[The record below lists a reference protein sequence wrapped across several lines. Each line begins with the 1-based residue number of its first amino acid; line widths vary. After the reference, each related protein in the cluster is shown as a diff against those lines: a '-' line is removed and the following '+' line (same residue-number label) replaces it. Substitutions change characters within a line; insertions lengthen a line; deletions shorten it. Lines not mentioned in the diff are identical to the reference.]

1 MIQELRET
9 QKKYCSRSM
18 VTAIIVG
25 FFAIAAGY
33 PGVGKGLILGALFSV
48 VNFSLMG
55 ELLPHRIGKSRANTF
70 LAVIGSIFFRYALL
84 AVPIVLG
91 IKFPLKFNLCAAIVG
106 IFMVQLMILLDH
118 LKSAFLLTRR
128 KNI

>member
-1 MIQELRET
+1 MNEELRET

-33 PGVGKGLILGALFSV
+33 SPVGKGLILGTLFSA
-48 VNFSLMG
+48 VNFAIMG
-55 ELLPHRIGKSRANTF
+55 ELLPYRIGKSRRNTF
-70 LAVIGSIFFRYALL
+70 LIAICSIFGRYALL
-84 AVPIVLG
+84 AAPMVVS
-91 IKFPLKFNLCAAIVG
+91 IKFPLMFNLCAVIVG
-106 IFMVQLMILLDH
+106 IFMVQSMILLDH

-128 KNI
+128 KNT

>member
-1 MIQELRET
+1 MNQELRET
-9 QKKYCSRSM
+9 QKKFCSRSI

-33 PGVGKGLILGALFSV
+33 APVGKGLILGTLFSV
-48 VNFSLMG
+48 VNFAIMG
-55 ELLPHRIGKSRANTF
+55 ELLPYRIGRSRRNTF
-70 LAVIGSIFFRYALL
+70 VVVICSIFARYALL
-84 AVPIVLG
+84 AVPIVVG
-91 IKFPLKFNLCAAIVG
+91 VKFPLKFNLCAAIVG
-106 IFMVQLMILLDH
+106 IFMVQLMILADH